1 MLNNLSKKMKFIWLG
16 LLSGV
21 LSIFLI
27 LGIGLTVPG
36 MGLESLKFIN
46 SLKTQIQRAFPHGKF
61 VINGKIKIYET
72 LANTVL
78 KSSYEADILSA
89 LNFYEKPE
97 ENEAIKQKYLQ
108 FAATWFY
115 NRWGATIAKRENIDL
130 YDIGLDL
137 IEFDKSVATKFHSY
151 GYVHTGMEWMFR
163 SGGINQMFS
172 SGLKEHALIQQTI
185 NNQEDY
191 NQMIDSVGP
200 DINGLVVNKSIGTY
214 LVNNKVWFLNMQL
227 KNLSYGMTA
236 MAGESIFVNP
246 DLTLQD
252 IIAPITVDDLYHPNF
267 VSALNTTRAGTVFIL
282 MWPFLLISIGPL
294 IIIIIRKK
302 N

>member
-16 LLSGV
+16 ILSGV

-27 LGIGLTVPG
+27 LGIGLTLPG

-46 SLKTQIQRAFPHGKF
+46 SLKTQIQRAFPQGKF
-61 VINGKIKIYET
+61 VINSKIKIYET
-72 LANTVL
+72 LTNTVL
-78 KSSYEADILSA
+78 KSSYEADILSS
-89 LNFYEKPE
+89 LNFYEKPA
-97 ENEAIKQKYLQ
+97 ENETIKQEYLQ
-108 FAATWFY
+108 FAETWFY
-115 NRWGATIAKRENIDL
+115 NHWGPTIKKHENIDL
-130 YDIGLDL
+130 YDVGLDL
-137 IEFDKSVATKFHSY
+137 IEFDKTVAVKFHSY
-151 GYVHTGMEWMFR
+151 GYVNTGIQWMFK
-163 SGGINQMFS
+163 SGGIQQMFS
-172 SGLKEHALIQQTI
+172 AGLKEHALIQQTI

-191 NQMIDSVGP
+191 NQMVDSGGP

-227 KNLSYGMTA
+227 KNLAYAMTA
-236 MAGESIFVNP
+236 MGGESVFVNP
-246 DLTLQD
+246 ALTPQD

-267 VSALNTTRAGTVFIL
+267 VSALDATRAGTVFIL
-282 MWPFLLISIGPL
+282 MWPFLLLSIGPI